1 MSFLGYITSVFT
13 QIKYHSTEAVHS
25 GSFLPSKE
33 MPTFANKRNLVT
45 LRQTLESSLE
55 VDDQKLLTTLQLLIL
70 KDVMDISNTTT
81 ESEKSSAE
89 KIGGSVVAV
98 SLVQGQNYETVLPSM
113 MVGWHQR
120 TLAVRD
126 RITVGLVSSYTNI
139 WNFLMYMM

>member
-98 SLVQGQNYETVLPSM
+98 SLVQGQNYETVLP
-113 MVGWHQR
+113 
-120 TLAVRD
+120 
-126 RITVGLVSSYTNI
+126 
-139 WNFLMYMM
+139 